1 MDAFI
6 GEIKAF
12 PYNFVPVNWLP
23 CDGTLYPTSQRQ
35 YQALYSIIGQRYGGS
50 SNQFA
55 VPDLRGRVAVGVG
68 SYFPQVAMK
77 DGVESVVLNSSQMPI
92 HNHQVT
98 AYLHAQSQVDLIS
111 DTPGSDYFL
120 TNGSTKLPDSAG
132 KSIPISAYSANIN
145 NPEVLNGSSIG
156 VAGGTKYVA
165 CTPHENRQPY
175 LAFWYCICYDS
186 DYYPIKP

>member
-12 PYNFVPVNWLP
+12 PYNFVPMNWLP
-23 CDGTLYPTSQRQ
+23 CDGMLYQTSQP
-35 YQALYSIIGQRYGGS
+35 YLALFSIIGQRYGGS
-50 SNQFA
+50 GNQFA

-68 SYFPQVAMK
+68 SDFPNIGLK
-77 DGVESVVLNSSQMPI
+77 DGVESVVLNSSQIPI
-92 HNHQVT
+92 HNHEVT
-98 AYLHAQSQVDLIS
+98 VYLHAQSQANLIS
-111 DTPGSDYFL
+111 DTPGPDYFL

-132 KSIPISAYSANIN
+132 KSIPISAYSALLD
-145 NPEVLNGSSIG
+145 NPKVLNDSSVG
-156 VAGGTKYVA
+156 VAGGTKSSA